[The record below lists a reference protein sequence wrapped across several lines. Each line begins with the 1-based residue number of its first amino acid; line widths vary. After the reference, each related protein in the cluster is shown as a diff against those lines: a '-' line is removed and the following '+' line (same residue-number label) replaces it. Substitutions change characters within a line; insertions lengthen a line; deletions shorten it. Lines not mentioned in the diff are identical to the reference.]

1 MKKTVCLILLVAMTA
16 GLLCGCGFNYDKED
30 LSKYVDLAD
39 FEKLTFADFENR
51 YAEYRKYLA
60 EQIKS
65 NNYTFAIDDGFSVD
79 ISVTAEI
86 ISEES
91 SGDGSTT
98 TVSYTRYEKWCF
110 DGDDKCIENYCIG
123 KNPANQKFDNGLHYN
138 LKDIA
143 DGYES
148 EREVSID
155 KPFSFTMTIP
165 SSYEDDTVAGKP
177 VRFTVIV
184 TDVLPGTAEDELY
197 SEINAFFEK
206 CGYKKDKSENGD
218 WVVIDFTAT
227 VDGKSFKGNTA
238 ENFKVRIGGGYFF
251 ESLDSSL
258 IGRRAGEK
266 YEVDVTFPEKYEDT
280 SVAGKKAKFSV
291 TVKEVYNTD
300 ETVRKNTGFADYYE
314 LKNALRVVNYMKNK
328 MMDAVV
334 EKSTVKEYP
343 KALIT
348 QYEKLYEDEVAA
360 NVASAVK
367 KHGVSEDEAK
377 KLVYGS
383 AAAADEF
390 VKTSAEKAVKEA
402 LITHAVK
409 KALGLK
415 YTNAD
420 YQKDLENMR
429 LYLLYYGGYNLTASE
444 LEGLYTKDALK
455 IQFLY
460 QTCNEK
466 LCEVALPKDTPDIP
480 GLK

>member
-138 LKDIA
+138 LKDVA

-177 VRFTVIV
+177 VRFTVTV
-184 TDVLPGTAEDELY
+184 TDVLP
-197 SEINAFFEK
+197 K
-206 CGYKKDKSENGD
+206 
-218 WVVIDFTAT
+218 
-227 VDGKSFKGNTA
+227 
-238 ENFKVRIGGGYFF
+238 
-251 ESLDSSL
+251 
-258 IGRRAGEK
+258 
-266 YEVDVTFPEKYEDT
+266 
-280 SVAGKKAKFSV
+280 
-291 TVKEVYNTD
+291 
-300 ETVRKNTGFADYYE
+300 
-314 LKNALRVVNYMKNK
+314 
-328 MMDAVV
+328 
-334 EKSTVKEYP
+334 
-343 KALIT
+343 
-348 QYEKLYEDEVAA
+348 
-360 NVASAVK
+360 
-367 KHGVSEDEAK
+367 
-377 KLVYGS
+377 
-383 AAAADEF
+383 
-390 VKTSAEKAVKEA
+390 
-402 LITHAVK
+402 
-409 KALGLK
+409 
-415 YTNAD
+415 
-420 YQKDLENMR
+420 
-429 LYLLYYGGYNLTASE
+429 
-444 LEGLYTKDALK
+444 
-455 IQFLY
+455 
-460 QTCNEK
+460 
-466 LCEVALPKDTPDIP
+466 
-480 GLK
+480 